1 MTEPTMHHRI
11 GRLFLAAALSLAA
24 LCPAAAQQLPP
35 VPRSDVTFRTV
46 TIRYPFDREV
56 RVPMV
61 GTERFGANVSGE
73 AVVERRSSIT
83 KISLTLK
90 RLPRPATVGPM
101 AATYVMWAVTPEG
114 ICDNLGEYR
123 KRQSDTLDGWFGSE
137 ISTTTRH
144 RNFSLIVTA
153 EPHYLVT
160 SPSRLVVAANAEVRT
175 GQVFVAD
182 NEIDFSGDADVE
194 NRIVSPE
201 PPAAGRDPRYPPELL
216 QAQRARDIAR
226 YYEADQLAPQL
237 MAAAGDAF
245 AAAEDLYRR
254 GRRDEAAETADT
266 AIRLAERARRIA
278 TARRTAERRRQELAA
293 KDDVIAELQDRVGQ
307 IPTLQA
313 QLDNERRLRREV
325 EADRERLRDAY
336 NRLAA
341 DKTQGDANTASLREE
356 IRRLRS
362 ELDRAQAATREAR
375 IKALREELARLF
387 GDARFEARGSVLVLP
402 DSDFITTPRQP
413 MALTPAAM
421 AKLDRLVE
429 FLRLTEA
436 AVRIEAYSDNTGT
449 EQSRQD
455 FCRERGQ
462 LVLGYLTARG
472 IPTERVQAFAMG
484 NTNPRQPN
492 TTPRGRT
499 ANRRVE
505 LILPPPSELESA
517 TATP

>member
-1 MTEPTMHHRI
+1 MRVLRDLPAVLAGLAVI
-11 GRLFLAAALSLAA
+11 GTALVG
-24 LCPAAAQQLPP
+24 AAQGQQPPP

-56 RVPMV
+56 RTPMV
-61 GTERFGANVSGE
+61 GTQRFGANVSGE
-73 AVVERRSSIT
+73 AVVERRSSVT
-83 KISLTLK
+83 KISLTLR

-153 EPHYLVT
+153 EPHYLVA

-226 YYEADQLAPQL
+226 YYEGDTFAPQL

-278 TARRTAERRRQELAA
+278 VGRMAAERQRREAAA
-293 KDDVIAELQDRVGQ
+293 KDDVIAELQDQANR
-307 IPTLQA
+307 IPGLQA
-313 QLDNERRLRREV
+313 QLETERRLRREV
-325 EADRERLRDAY
+325 EAERERIRDEY
-336 NRLAA
+336 NRLVA

-356 IRRLRS
+356 IRRLRA

-387 GDARFEARGSVLVLP
+387 VDARFEARGSVLILP
-402 DSDFITTPRQP
+402 DTDFISAPRQP
-413 MALTPAAM
+413 TALAPAAM

-429 FLRLTEA
+429 FLRLTGA
-436 AVRIEAYSDNTGT
+436 AVRIEAYTDNTGT
-449 EQSRQD
+449 EQSRQE

-472 IPTERVQAFAMG
+472 IPTDRVQAFAMG
-484 NTNPRQPN
+484 NANPRQPN
-492 TTPRGRT
+492 TTPRGRQ

-505 LILPPPSELESA
+505 LILPPPSDLEGA

>member
-1 MTEPTMHHRI
+1 MGVLRDSLAVLASWAVI
-11 GRLFLAAALSLAA
+11 GAALVGAA
-24 LCPAAAQQLPP
+24 RGQQPPP

-46 TIRYPFDREV
+46 TMRYPFDREV

-61 GTERFGANVSGE
+61 GTQRLGANVSGE
-73 AVVERRSSIT
+73 AVVERRSSVT

-153 EPHYLVT
+153 EPHYLVA
-160 SPSRLVVAANAEVRT
+160 SPSRLVVAANAEVRA

-226 YYEADQLAPQL
+226 YYEGDAFAPQL

-245 AAAEDLYRR
+245 AAAADLYRR

-278 TARRTAERRRQELAA
+278 TGRMAAERQRREAAA
-293 KDDVIAELQDRVGQ
+293 KDEVIAELQDRANQ
-307 IPTLQA
+307 IPGLQA
-313 QLDNERRLRREV
+313 QLESERRLRREV
-325 EADRERLRDAY
+325 EAERERVRDDY
-336 NRLAA
+336 NRLVA

-356 IRRLRS
+356 IRRLRA
-362 ELDRAQAATREAR
+362 ELDRAQMATREAR

-387 GDARFEARGSVLVLP
+387 GDVRFEARGSVLVLP
-402 DSDFITTPRQP
+402 DSDFVSAPRQP

-421 AKLDRLVE
+421 AKLDRLAE

-436 AVRIEAYSDNTGT
+436 AARIESYADNAGT

-472 IPTERVQAFAMG
+472 IPSDRVQAFAMG
-484 NTNPRQPN
+484 NANPREPN
-492 TTPRGRT
+492 TTPRGRQ

-505 LILPPPSELESA
+505 LILPPPSDLDSA

>member
-1 MTEPTMHHRI
+1 MTQSIRHHQTGI
-11 GRLFLAAALSLAA
+11 WRLALGLTVA
-24 LCPAAAQQLPP
+24 LVCPATAQQAAP

-46 TIRYPFDREV
+46 TMRYPFDRKV

-73 AVVERRSSIT
+73 AVIERRSSIT

-101 AATYVMWAVTPEG
+101 SATYVMWAVTPEG

-160 SPSRLVVAANAEVRT
+160 SPSRLVVAANAEVRAE
-175 GQVFVAD
+175 QVFVAD
-182 NEIDFSGDADVE
+182 NEIDISGDADVE

-226 YYEADQLAPQL
+226 YYEGDALAPQL

-254 GRRDEAAETADT
+254 GRHEEAAETADT

-278 TARRTAERRRQELAA
+278 TARRAAERRRQEMAA
-293 KDDVIAELQDRVGQ
+293 KDEVIAELQDWVSQ
-307 IPTLQA
+307 IPTLQV

-336 NRLAA
+336 NQTVA
-341 DKTQGDANTASLREE
+341 DKTQGDANTASLRDE

-402 DSDFITTPRQP
+402 DSDFSAAPQQLT
-413 MALTPAAM
+413 ALTPTAM

-436 AVRIEAYSDNTGT
+436 AVRIEAYTDNTGT

-472 IPTERVQAFAMG
+472 IPTERIQAFSMG
-484 NTNPRQPN
+484 NANPRQPN
-492 TTPRGRT
+492 TTRRGRI

-505 LILPPPSELESA
+505 LILPPPSDVEGT

>member
-1 MTEPTMHHRI
+1 M
-11 GRLFLAAALSLAA
+11 
-24 LCPAAAQQLPP
+24 
-35 VPRSDVTFRTV
+35 
-46 TIRYPFDREV
+46 
-56 RVPMV
+56 
-61 GTERFGANVSGE
+61 
-73 AVVERRSSIT
+73 
-83 KISLTLK
+83 
-90 RLPRPATVGPM
+90 
-101 AATYVMWAVTPEG
+101 
-114 ICDNLGEYR
+114 
-123 KRQSDTLDGWFGSE
+123 
-137 ISTTTRH
+137 
-144 RNFSLIVTA
+144 
-153 EPHYLVT
+153 
-160 SPSRLVVAANAEVRT
+160 
-175 GQVFVAD
+175 
-182 NEIDFSGDADVE
+182 
-194 NRIVSPE
+194 
-201 PPAAGRDPRYPPELL
+201 
-216 QAQRARDIAR
+216 
-226 YYEADQLAPQL
+226 PQL

-278 TARRTAERRRQELAA
+278 TARRAAERRRQELAA

-336 NRLAA
+336 NRTVA

-375 IKALREELARLF
+375 IRALREELARLF

-402 DSDFITTPRQP
+402 DSDFITMPRQP

-436 AVRIEAYSDNTGT
+436 AVRIESYSDNAGT

-484 NTNPRQPN
+484 NANPRQPN

-517 TATP
+517 TATS